1 LNSVRENLNSAREID
16 FLAYVKSI
24 SQLTNLLLDS
34 TASPLQKLIT
44 LKKIY
49 ASLNHRKFMK
59 AEASR
64 LIPRKLAANVELLIV
79 ASGHY
84 FTFFNQFTSAIF
96 SNSALAA

>member
-1 LNSVRENLNSAREID
+1 
-16 FLAYVKSI
+16 
-24 SQLTNLLLDS
+24 
-34 TASPLQKLIT
+34 
-44 LKKIY
+44 
-49 ASLNHRKFMK
+49 MK